1 MSLFID
7 ISKKFK
13 GFTLAVKFDT
23 TKFDKSIQEVSNE
36 RMGLLGASG
45 CGKSMTLKCIAGIV
59 KPDKGRIVLNNRV
72 LFDSDKRIN
81 LSPQERKVGY
91 LFQNYALFPNMTV
104 VENIGCGLKGSV
116 VQKKERINQMIELL
130 HLKDLEKRYPAQLSG
145 GQQQR
150 VALARIFAYEPD
162 VLMLDEPFSALDT
175 YLKENLL
182 QDLLET
188 LDKYKGD
195 VLIVSH
201 NRDEVYSLCNKISI
215 IENGSISLIGNTKEI
230 FLNPKK
236 LVAARLTGCKNI
248 SRIKKISEYTLKA
261 LDWDLTL
268 HTKEKI
274 SDRVSFV
281 GIRAHDI
288 RIAPDIQTENSFQ
301 CKVQRISESPFE
313 KNVICSSGQ
322 EELWWKIS
330 NAYWINNLEGRMPKY
345 LKLPKEALMLLE

>member
-1 MSLFID
+1 MSLSID

-13 GFTLAVKFDT
+13 GFALEVKFNS
-23 TKFDKSIQEVSNE
+23 FNE

-45 CGKSMTLKCIAGIV
+45 CGKSMTLKCIAGIE
-59 KPDKGRIVLNNRV
+59 KPDKGQIVLNDRI
-72 LFDSDKRIN
+72 LFDSEKRIN
-81 LSPQERKVGY
+81 LTPRERKVGY
-91 LFQNYALFPNMTV
+91 LFQNYALFPTMTV
-104 VENIGCGLKGSV
+104 EDNISCGLKGGKT
-116 VQKKERINQMIELL
+116 QKKERINQMIELL
-130 HLKDLEKRYPAQLSG
+130 HLKDLERRYPAQLSG

-175 YLKENLL
+175 YLKESLQ

-195 VLIVSH
+195 ILLVSH
-201 NRDEVYSLCNKISI
+201 NRDEVYNLCHKIAI
-215 IENGSISLIGNTKEI
+215 MENGSISLTGDTKEI

-248 SRIKKISEYTLKA
+248 SRIKKISDYTLKA
-261 LDWDLTL
+261 VDWDLIL

-274 SDRVSFV
+274 SDQVKFV

-288 RIAPDIQTENSFQ
+288 RISYDLKTENSFL
-301 CKVQRISESPFE
+301 CKVQRINESPFE
-313 KNVICSSGQ
+313 KNIICSSGLD
-322 EELWWKIS
+322 ELWWKIS
-330 NAYWINNLEGRMPKY
+330 NAYWVNTLEERVPEY
-345 LKLPKEALMLLE
+345 CRFPKEALMLLE